1 MAISVS
7 GICMVVLNMCS
18 AALALCDI
26 EDTVVTGHL
35 RPLPECLQPPECR
48 GFLLLCSAGQPH
60 SVPRVIFFCCFRLRR
75 CPGFLWSSELGGKS
89 GWKGHYSAFQTH
101 YILLPWSKLLQQA
114 LFLLPFLPLWE
125 LPRKKQVEDTA
136 RLPSPQTPHSPQL

>member
-1 MAISVS
+1 MAGVREMMAWWPAEASTGPSLVPLPEGGSAHVTISVS

-48 GFLLLCSAGQPH
+48 GFLLL
-60 SVPRVIFFCCFRLRR
+60 
-75 CPGFLWSSELGGKS
+75 
-89 GWKGHYSAFQTH
+89 
-101 YILLPWSKLLQQA
+101 
-114 LFLLPFLPLWE
+114 
-125 LPRKKQVEDTA
+125 
-136 RLPSPQTPHSPQL
+136 